1 MYLDGHK
8 DSFSSFRGF
17 AADTTLVLFFLGLEF
32 GRTIQNVTFDGF
44 LLLVTMLM
52 VTVLPFYLPTN
63 NERGS
68 FAKWLVGRSL
78 IGVLAVGAGAA
89 LKPAYGTILPESLK
103 FLPLTMLIL
112 AAMCSCFVQFYALM
126 RLRLAK

>member
-8 DSFSSFRGF
+8 DIVSSFRGF

-32 GRTIQNVTFDGF
+32 GRTIQNITFDGF
-44 LLLVTMLM
+44 LLFVTMLM
-52 VTVLPFYLPTN
+52 VAVLPFYLPTN
-63 NERGS
+63 NDRGS
-68 FAKWLVGRSL
+68 FVKWLMGRSL
-78 IGVLAVGAGAA
+78 IGFLAIGAGAA
-89 LKPAYGTILPESLK
+89 LKPAYGTILPESLR

-112 AAMCSCFVQFYALM
+112 AAMCSCFIQFYGLI